1 MDELAPPKW
10 VIKLLDFFC
19 KEEHLEMLKGDL
31 YELYADRYQKK
42 GKRYAKLLVWFDAM
56 DLLRPFLIKQNS
68 ITHNNTLAMF
78 KNFIKIAYRNFMRQ
92 RVYSLIN
99 TSGLAIGVACFLLIF
114 LYIHDELS
122 YDQFHSK
129 ADRTYRVLEHFES
142 DGVGEHSASQPFP
155 VGPAL
160 VNDYPRQ
167 VEHMTRLFDFQ
178 SPFLTLANRELD
190 RSFNEPNVFFV
201 DSTFFDV
208 FDFEMVVGDKRTALY
223 EPNAILITESMA
235 KKYFSDENPLGKN
248 IEFQGERNLVVKG
261 ILKDAPHN
269 AHFQFDFLISFST
282 LKLHYQE
289 RNQERTMKGWYW
301 NPCWTYITLSENA
314 DPEVFADMLPD
325 FVQKYF
331 QENIRDDITMELQP
345 ITDIHLTSKLD
356 YEIQAN
362 SNESNIYVFSAVAV
376 FVLLIAVINFINL
389 STARATKRAKEVGI
403 RKALGSLKTQLIYQF
418 IFESI
423 LQTVLALI
431 IAIMGIVFILP
442 SFNMLTEKS
451 ITLMTFWSP
460 NYLMVVAGLTL
471 FVGLIAGFYPAFVLS
486 SFKTTEVIKGGK
498 LNNHGLN
505 FRKVLVVL
513 QFTISMI
520 LIVGTIVAIK
530 QLQFLQDDNL
540 GFNKEAVIMVPVIGT
555 PIANHYESMK
565 SEMLA
570 NASIQS
576 VTAMEEVLGAKHQ
589 VMNYTFEGVE
599 KSKPYPRL
607 FVRHD
612 FLKTFDIPVLAGRAY
627 SKSHVT
633 DDSLALVVNNTMV
646 KQLGYGTANA
656 ALGKSV
662 VLMGGRK
669 GKIIGVV
676 EDFNFMSKHHPMSP
690 IAIDLWTQPFTFNLF
705 MKYMAVK
712 VDAANL
718 QESIAIV
725 EASWQKFIPSR
736 PFEYFFLEDR
746 LNESYKAESKL
757 SMITTVFSGLAILV
771 ACLGLFGLATF
782 TMEQRTKEIGIRKVL
797 GIQTKDI
804 VLLLS
809 KDFMVL
815 VIISFV
821 IAAPIA
827 YLMIDWWLASFAYR
841 IDLVLWPFAV
851 AGLATFLV
859 AMITVGAHSL
869 KAATINPVKTLKYE

>member
-1 MDELAPPKW
+1 MKELTPPKW
-10 VIKLLDFFC
+10 VLKLLDFFC
-19 KEEHLEMLKGDL
+19 REEHLEMLKGDL
-31 YELYADRYQKK
+31 YELYSDRYNKK
-42 GKRYAKLLVWFDAM
+42 GKLHAKLFVWFDAL
-56 DLLRPFLIKQNS
+56 DLLRPFLLKKNS

-78 KNFIKIAYRNFMRQ
+78 QNFLKIAYRNFMRQ

-99 TSGLAIGVACFLLIF
+99 TAGLAIGVACFLLIF

-129 ADRTYRVLEHFES
+129 ADRTYRLVEHFES

-160 VNDYPRQ
+160 INDYPGQ
-167 VEHMTRLFDFQ
+167 IAHMTRMFDFQ
-178 SPFLTLANRELD
+178 SPFLTLANRKLE
-190 RSFNEPNVFFV
+190 RSFNESHVFFV

-208 FDFEMVVGDKRTALY
+208 FDFEIIVGDKSTALD
-223 EPNAILITESMA
+223 EPNSILITESMA
-235 KKYFSDENPLGKN
+235 KKYFSDENPLGQN
-248 IEFQGERNLVVKG
+248 IQFQGERNLVVKG
-261 ILKDAPHN
+261 ILADAPHN
-269 AHFQFDFLISFST
+269 GHFKFDFLISFST
-282 LKLHYQE
+282 LRAHYND
-289 RNQERTMKGWYW
+289 RNQGHTMNRWYW
-301 NPCWTYITLSENA
+301 NPCWTYLVLEENS
-314 DPEVFADMLPD
+314 DPQVLEDMLPD

-331 QENIRDDITMELQP
+331 QEGMRDDVSMELQP
-345 ITDIHLTSKLD
+345 LADIHLKSKLD

-403 RKALGSLKTQLIYQF
+403 RKALGSLKKQLIYQF

-423 LQTVLALI
+423 LQTILALL
-431 IAIMGIVFILP
+431 IAIMAIVFMLP
-442 SFNMLTEKS
+442 SFNALTEKS
-451 ITLMTFWSP
+451 ITLMVFWSP
-460 NYLMVVAGLTL
+460 FYLLAIGGLTM

-498 LNNHGLN
+498 LNNHGMN

-513 QFTISMI
+513 QFSISMI
-520 LIVGTIVAIK
+520 LIVGTIIAIK
-530 QLQFLQDDNL
+530 QLEFLQDDDL

-565 SEMLA
+565 SEMLSK
-570 NASIQS
+570 ASIKS
-576 VTAMEEVLGAKHQ
+576 VTALEEVLGAKHQ

-612 FLKTFDIPVLAGRAY
+612 FLKTFDIPILAGRAY
-627 SKSHVT
+627 DESHVT
-633 DDSLALVVNNTMV
+633 DDSLALVVNKTMI
-646 KQLGYGTANA
+646 KQLGYGMPEA
-656 ALGKSV
+656 AIGKSV
-662 VLMGGRK
+662 ELMGQRK

-676 EDFNFMSKHHPMSP
+676 EDFNFASKHNPMSP
-690 IAIDLWTQPFTFNLF
+690 IAIDLWAQPFTFNLF

-712 VDAANL
+712 VDGDNL

-725 EASWQKFIPSR
+725 ESSWKQFIPSR

-746 LNESYKAESKL
+746 LNESYKAETKL

-797 GIQTKDI
+797 GIEPKEI

-809 KDFMVL
+809 KDFMLL
-815 VIISFV
+815 VGISFV
-821 IAAPIA
+821 IAVPIA

-841 IDLVLWPFAV
+841 IDLMLWPFAV